1 MVARKAVVSVKR
13 VYEHPSPSDGIRVL
27 VDRLWPRGL
36 TKAEVRMDAWLRDLA
51 PSNELRKWFHAHPQ
65 EQQQFHKRYV
75 EELHGAAAREALS
88 GLENLVKDEGK
99 VTLLFASKNLD
110 YNNATVLREIVEGA
124 KKPPI
129 RSISGRK
136 PDARRAPKVRRP
148 RRKAESQPLKA

>member
-1 MVARKAVVSVKR
+1 MAARKAVVSVKR
-13 VYEHPSPSDGIRVL
+13 VYEDPSPSDGIRVL

-36 TKAEVRMDAWLRDLA
+36 KKAEVRMDAWLRDLA
-51 PSNELRKWFHAHPQ
+51 PSHELRKWFHRHPQ

-99 VTLLFASKNLD
+99 VTLLFASKNVD

-124 KKPPI
+124 KKSPI
-129 RSISGRK
+129 RSNSGRK
-136 PDARRAPKVRRP
+136 HAARRPSKARRTSPKSGVS
-148 RRKAESQPLKA
+148 AA